1 MSELFAQV
9 KSSRIQAMKDKNEI
23 AKAFYSVMMGE
34 VEKEAKSVL
43 TEPTDAMV
51 VAVAKKMAKNI
62 QDNINVYTKGGA
74 DHTREDIEMTLVAPF
89 LPKTLSEDQTRE
101 AVQAILE
108 KNPVKWGESTGPLMG
123 IIKKELGSTVDM
135 KLVSQ
140 IVKELVS

>member
-1 MSELFAQV
+1 MSELFAQI
-9 KSSRIQAMKDKNEI
+9 KSKRIQAMKDKNEV
-23 AKAFYSVMMGE
+23 AKAFLSVMMGE

-62 QDNINVYTKGGA
+62 QDNINVYTKGGV
-74 DHTREDIEMTLVAPF
+74 DHSREDLEMSLVSPF
-89 LPKTLSEDQTRE
+89 LPKTLSEPQTRE
-101 AVQAILE
+101 AVKAIFE

-123 IIKKELGSTVDM
+123 IIKKELGNTVDM

-140 IVKELVS
+140 IVKELVA